1 MADVTISPNMSLPI
15 PVTGVDSGPDW
26 ANNLNACLSIVDQH
40 NHSSGSGIQITPAG
54 LNINSDLAINGNN
67 LTLIRS
73 VRFSPQLSALSLPA
87 DVGCLYEAGVD
98 LYYNDGA
105 GNQIRITQSG
115 SVSGSTGTITGL
127 PSGTASA
134 SYGGGTFVFQSA
146 TSTSAVID
154 GGSFIFRNNT
164 ASSKGLTLSPPNAMA
179 SNYGL
184 TLPSIPGSQSF
195 LTLDASGNIAG
206 YASISQGLT
215 GSNIISNV
223 NLLGK
228 AVQENGNNV
237 IVSNTNATNS
247 LEIIRGVVDQSANIL
262 AGEGFTVVNNSTGQ
276 YTVTFTSAF
285 STSDFPVATVSL
297 SFQGGFTSGVATIN
311 YNVFNT
317 FSSVSIGTF
326 NNAGTAQNNGFSFI
340 VIGQRA

>member
-1 MADVTISPNMSLPI
+1 MADVTISPNMNLPV

-26 ANNLNACLSIVDQH
+26 ANNLNSCFSIVDQH
-40 NHSSGSGIQITPAG
+40 NHSSGSGVQITPAG

-154 GGSFIFRNNT
+154 GGSFILRNNT
-164 ASSKGLTLSPPNAMA
+164 ASSKGLTLSPPNAMGA
-179 SNYGL
+179 NYGL

-195 LTLDASGNIAG
+195 LTLDASGNIAD

-215 GSNIISNV
+215 GSNIVSNV

-247 LEIIRGVVDQSANIL
+247 LAAIRGAVDSAANIL
-262 AGEGFTVVNNSTGQ
+262 AGEGFTVISTSTGQ
-276 YTVTFTSAF
+276 YTITFSSAF
-285 STSDFPVATVSL
+285 SSSDFPVVTASL
-297 SFQGGFTSGVATIN
+297 SLQGGFPSGSA
-311 YNVFNT
+311 
-317 FSSVSIGTF
+317 SVSYDIFPYQGVHIGTF
-326 NNAGTAQNNGFSFI
+326 NSSGALVNSGFSFI
-340 VIGQRA
+340 AIGQRA